1 MAQRTSAPLTVR
13 TWPEEWPEEPVP
25 TGVDVEKAAALA
37 LAADGFAR
45 FHVLG
50 TAYPEYLHRLLLLF
64 AQNLRASLQPDPYD
78 KSGLRHR
85 LYSAMLYL
93 PDRNLLTPMGR
104 GYDSA
109 DRPTASYF
117 QPAAYQPEEG
127 DNVRALASLTEA
139 QLASPALTELVA
151 ADYRI
156 ALHSG
161 VLPACPAYGVGIHLI
176 ALEPKGRQLAAVT
189 PNTIHRDGEP
199 VTFAHLMGKR
209 NVHGGW
215 NAITRPEHVNR
226 HPSELPDSEIL
237 ARFTLDEPGESY
249 VVDDRTVAHFV
260 EGVGLQ
266 NLDEPG
272 HRTVALIDFSPM
284 RRARS
289 NDLDAMSPAERL
301 DLRQ

>member
-1 MAQRTSAPLTVR
+1 MAQRTSAPLTIR
-13 TWPEEWPEEPVP
+13 TWPEDRPEEPIP
-25 TGVDVEKAAALA
+25 TGVDIEKVAALA

-50 TAYPEYLHRLLLLF
+50 TAYPEYLHEALLKL
-64 AQNLRASLQPDPYD
+64 AWTVPASLQPDPYD
-78 KSGLRHR
+78 RSGLRYR
-85 LYSAMLYL
+85 RYSSMLYVPEL
-93 PDRNLLTPMGR
+93 NLLTPMGR
-104 GYDSA
+104 DHDDA
-109 DRPTASYF
+109 DRPTARYF

-127 DNVRALASLTEA
+127 DNVRTLPSLTEA
-139 QLASPALTELVA
+139 QLASQALLAMVA
-151 ADYRI
+151 LDCRI
-156 ALHSG
+156 ARRSG
-161 VLPACPAYGVGIHLI
+161 VLDDCPAYATGIHFIGLQ
-176 ALEPKGRQLAAVT
+176 PRGRQLAAVT